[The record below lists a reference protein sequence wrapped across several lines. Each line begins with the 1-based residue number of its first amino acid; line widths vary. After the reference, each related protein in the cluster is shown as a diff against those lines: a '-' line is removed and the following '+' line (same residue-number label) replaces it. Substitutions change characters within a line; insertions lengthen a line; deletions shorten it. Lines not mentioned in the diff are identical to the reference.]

1 MQGFLEELMKNAVT
15 YTRDAG
21 RVTITA
27 MDVVYALK
35 RVGTSLTGLG
45 GSIGLP
51 TPTSTTSNVA
61 AVSSSLSSLSLASSS
76 SPSSTLTLE
85 AFQQPT
91 AFTASIMEPTA
102 VLLDNIIDEPHVENN
117 RFGDV
122 ARKLWNDTLLA
133 MGGELARLKA
143 AIDDVLS
150 TAAPELAAAQTH
162 DLFKYMQPL
171 ETSLLERI
179 GAFQGA
185 LDNSG
190 GVVSVDEARRQLI
203 DELDAYDKLLDED
216 FFEAVDKN
224 NGFIHV
230 NVRQQGKT
238 AIEAI
243 RVELASAKDNTVS
256 YSI

>member
-15 YTRDAG
+15 YTREAG

-76 SPSSTLTLE
+76 SPSSSSSALSLD

-102 VLLDNIIDEPHVENN
+102 VSLDNIVDEPHVENN

-122 ARKLWNDTLLA
+122 ARKLWNDALLA

-150 TAAPELAAAQTH
+150 TAAPELAAAQTN

-190 GVVSVDEARRQLI
+190 GVSVDEARRQLI

-216 FFEAVDKN
+216 FFEAVDKK

-243 RVELASAKDNTVS
+243 RVALASA
-256 YSI
+256 